1 MEKVYPVLRKWLLS
15 DKDVS
20 DYSQSFWSFQ
30 GNLLSVIKVGF
41 SPPASTAP
49 EQLRINCWNTAAG
62 FMSSLCQFLV
72 HHFLIFASVQGF
84 WWIFLWHQRS
94 SHFCHHD
101 RTIWQQSKIGFCS
114 GHLLSSD
121 TRESLIFPALI
132 WPRRLIYLYWLS
144 WPLPLLYSLHYDV
157 HPW

>member
-1 MEKVYPVLRKWLLS
+1 MATLGQGRFRLFTIILVIPRKS
-15 DKDVS
+15 
-20 DYSQSFWSFQ
+20 SFSNKSWP
-30 GNLLSVIKVGF
+30 

-72 HHFLIFASVQGF
+72 HHFLIFVSVQGF